1 MTIKEI
7 EERSGL
13 ARANI
18 RFYEKEGLISPVRQE
33 NGYRDYSE
41 KELEELEKIKLLR
54 ALDLSVEAIR
64 EAKAGKQS
72 LTELLEAHLSYLGV
86 ETVRYQAAQKTCQ
99 KMCRD
104 GVSYENLQAAQYLH
118 DLHSFPAV
126 KQDQVP
132 RVRSPWRRF
141 LARELDYDIYFSLCY
156 MAILLFVPY
165 TKIQDSVFQ
174 KLVLPFLIFLLM
186 FLIEPLL
193 LMKFGTTP
201 GKWILGLRVTNPDDG
216 CLRYTDGLSR
226 MWGVI
231 ACGYGFGIPIY
242 RIYRLIRSYLTC
254 CDSEEVLPWEEDSVV
269 VLKDTKSYRAAIYL
283 MVCVLL
289 IGMRVFE
296 GYMQVIPKHRGDLT
310 VQEYA
315 ENYNWFS
322 DVSGLDHRLTL
333 EETGDWRTQEDE
345 WGVRKELPD
354 YEYTL
359 DGERERGR
367 YLFSSGI
374 PKTRGN
380 DAFLRYGTNYSN
392 FSFRQS
398 QRPCFLL

>member
-99 KMCRD
+99 KMCQD

-141 LARELDYDIYFSLCY
+141 FCEGIGLCHLFLAVLYGYFAVCTIY
-156 MAILLFVPY
+156 
-165 TKIQDSVFQ
+165 KDSRF
-174 KLVLPFLIFLLM
+174 
-186 FLIEPLL
+186 
-193 LMKFGTTP
+193 
-201 GKWILGLRVTNPDDG
+201 RV
-216 CLRYTDGLSR
+216 SEV
-226 MWGVI
+226 GV
-231 ACGYGFGIPIY
+231 AVSDFF
-242 RIYRLIRSYLTC
+242 
-254 CDSEEVLPWEEDSVV
+254 
-269 VLKDTKSYRAAIYL
+269 A
-283 MVCVLL
+283 
-289 IGMRVFE
+289 
-296 GYMQVIPKHRGDLT
+296 
-310 VQEYA
+310 
-315 ENYNWFS
+315 
-322 DVSGLDHRLTL
+322 DVSD
-333 EETGDWRTQEDE
+333 RTFTAYEV
-345 WGVRKELPD
+345 WNHTRKMD
-354 YEYTL
+354 FRSAGYQ
-359 DGERERGR
+359 
-367 YLFSSGI
+367 SG
-374 PKTRGN
+374 
-380 DAFLRYGTNYSN
+380 
-392 FSFRQS
+392 
-398 QRPCFLL
+398 

>member
-1 MTIKEI
+1 
-7 EERSGL
+7 
-13 ARANI
+13 
-18 RFYEKEGLISPVRQE
+18 
-33 NGYRDYSE
+33 
-41 KELEELEKIKLLR
+41 
-54 ALDLSVEAIR
+54 
-64 EAKAGKQS
+64 
-72 LTELLEAHLSYLGV
+72 
-86 ETVRYQAAQKTCQ
+86 
-99 KMCRD
+99 
-104 GVSYENLQAAQYLH
+104 
-118 DLHSFPAV
+118 
-126 KQDQVP
+126 
-132 RVRSPWRRF
+132 
-141 LARELDYDIYFSLCY
+141 
-156 MAILLFVPY
+156 
-165 TKIQDSVFQ
+165 
-174 KLVLPFLIFLLM
+174 
-186 FLIEPLL
+186 
-193 LMKFGTTP
+193 MKFGTTP

-242 RIYRLIRSYLTC
+242 QIYRLIRSYLTC

-322 DVSGLDHRLTL
+322 DVSGLDNRLKL

-359 DGERERGR
+359 DGENVVGISFHLESQKQGEMMPSCDMERI
-367 YLFSSGI
+367 I
-374 PKTRGN
+374 PILAYVRAKGPV
-380 DAFLRYGTNYSN
+380 
-392 FSFRQS
+392 FSFESDKINDMIVKHGYETWEMELYGLTISNEATVEGYEVWPDGNLYPQEGEK
-398 QRPCFLL
+398 QFLELTFSIVENS